1 MPLYFF
7 DIHNDVEAEDLE
19 GRELPDLDAARTEAI
34 KGARALIAD
43 SVVTHGRI
51 VMHHSI
57 TVADEGGK
65 LLLTIPF
72 SDVVTIKP

>member
-7 DIHNDVEAEDLE
+7 DIHNDVETEDLR
-19 GRELPDLDAARTEAI
+19 GRELHDLDAARSQAVNA
-34 KGARALIAD
+34 ARELIAD

-72 SDVVTIKP
+72 SDAVTIKS